1 MGAASSGRHSG
12 HGARAGGEARTVKTS
27 VAAHRLAETT
37 GGRRRRHRVHDEADP
52 ITVGL
57 VVRRVVQ
64 LQVVV
69 DAVDNNAI

>member
-12 HGARAGGEARTVKTS
+12 HGAWAGGEARTVKTS

-37 GGRRRRHRVHDEADP
+37 GRRRRHRVHDEADP
-52 ITVGL
+52 ITVRL